1 MQDHAADRV
10 RTPFAAFPTARP
22 SREAG
27 TGHPASTG
35 RAAAVAALIFSSAC
49 ATAELQ
55 SARLAGPGKFEI
67 TPGLTVATASA
78 NGMSERTTTQ
88 FGIQVARGLASW
100 ADLRLRYEYIDIA
113 DDAEDGFNIVG
124 FGPKFGLVADRL
136 ALHTPLGFA
145 FGGQVTD
152 GSETLV
158 FRPTVLYT
166 HPVTEQ
172 IELTTAGK
180 GFVWLND
187 DSVDNLLGA
196 DLGLGLSTDLERWVF
211 RPEFGFLKNPG
222 EDGTIWHWSVGF
234 TLYPRAEN

>member
-10 RTPFAAFPTARP
+10 RTRFAALPAARP
-22 SREAG
+22 SGGAG
-27 TGHPASTG
+27 TGHPAPRG
-35 RAAAVAALIFSSAC
+35 RAAVVAALILSSSC

-67 TPGLTVATASA
+67 TPGLTVVTASA
-78 NGMSERTTTQ
+78 NGESERTTTQ
-88 FGIQVARGLASW
+88 FGVRVATGLTSGV
-100 ADLRLRYEYIDIA
+100 DLRLRYEYIDFA
-113 DDAEDGFNIVG
+113 DDAEEGFNIAE
-124 FGPKFGLVADRL
+124 FGPKFGVVVDRL
-136 ALHTPLGFA
+136 AIHTPVGFA

-152 GSETLV
+152 RSESLV

-166 HPVTEQ
+166 HPIIDQ
-172 IELTTAGK
+172 IELTTVGK
-180 GFVWLND
+180 GFIWLND
-187 DSVDNLLGA
+187 DAGDNLLGA

-234 TLYPRAEN
+234 TLYPGDEN